1 MPQQARP
8 APGRVADLADQARQ
22 YPPSPGCGARP
33 RSGPCTGSGTRLSVE
48 ACKDPA
54 ARDGAIR
61 RTVEQHLLAV
71 VDDTCRRLMNQQ
83 LAVREFATASPA
95 GSATAAGT
103 RSAGRTTKARR
114 TSLPRC
120 GTRATWMPPSPGSAP
135 RGARRQGRGRGR
147 LSPLKDRHINFLGR
161 PMPGWPRLELSARP
175 YIRPPIGGH
184 CGGLPGRI
192 RVQRG
197 RAPIR

>member
-1 MPQQARP
+1 M
-8 APGRVADLADQARQ
+8 
-22 YPPSPGCGARP
+22 
-33 RSGPCTGSGTRLSVE
+33 SVE

-103 RSAGRTTKARR
+103 IRR
-114 TSLPRC
+114 AYHEGQEDQLAAVWHPRYLDAAV
-120 GTRATWMPPSPGSAP
+120 TRLRAP
-135 RGARRQGRGRGR
+135 RGTTSRTR
-147 LSPLKDRHINFLGR
+147 
-161 PMPGWPRLELSARP
+161 ARP
-175 YIRPPIGGH
+175 ALPAQGPAYQ
-184 CGGLPGRI
+184 LPGPPHA
-192 RVQRG
+192 RVAQ
-197 RAPIR
+197 A